1 MFEEALRFP
10 VISRDS
16 VGLLF
21 ATPTRDM
28 EYLLEEALR
37 FPMISR
43 DSVGLLLATPIL
55 LME

>member
-1 MFEEALRFP
+1 M
-10 VISRDS
+10 ISRAS

-21 ATPTRDM
+21 AIPTRDM
-28 EYLLEEALR
+28 EYILEEALR